1 MPIRPPL
8 PPFTRETALQKVRS
22 SENAWNT
29 RDPRS
34 LSLAFS
40 EKSLWT
46 NRTGSYWG
54 REAIEEH
61 LGWKWANELDYR
73 VIMELWGFMDDR
85 ISVRFAYECH
95 DRAGVWIRAQG
106 NSNWTV
112 DPKGLLSER
121 FSCVGAERISDEQRL
136 FRWPLGIRPEGYP
149 GLKELGL

>member
-1 MPIRPPL
+1 MAVRPPL
-8 PPFTRETALQKVRS
+8 PPFTYETAILKVRN

-29 RDPRS
+29 RDPRT
-34 LSLAFS
+34 LALAFS

-46 NRTGSYWG
+46 NRNGAHWG
-54 REAIEEH
+54 RQAIEEH
-61 LGWKWANELDYR
+61 LAWKWANELEYR

-95 DRAGVWIRAQG
+95 DREGIWTRNHG

-112 DPKGLLSER
+112 DERGLLSER
-121 FSCVGAERISDEQRL
+121 FSCFHSERIAEEQRL